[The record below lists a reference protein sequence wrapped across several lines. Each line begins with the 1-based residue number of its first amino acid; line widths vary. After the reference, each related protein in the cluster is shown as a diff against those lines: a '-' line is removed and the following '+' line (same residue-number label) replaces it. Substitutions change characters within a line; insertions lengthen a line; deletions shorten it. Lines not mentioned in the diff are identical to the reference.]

1 MSTTVRLMA
10 IGCATAIFAQGLAF
24 LVASGAAPLAF
35 ANASEDPRPP
45 ANASRGA
52 RSTAN
57 DAQIAAASRKADQA
71 LATAERALREA
82 HEALR
87 EAQQA
92 PTSRESALAAG
103 TSTREHLRPIV
114 DGHHVQP
121 RRDDVCDLLPTSSDC
136 RGGNADGVDSDL
148 FREILRRAAP

>member
-1 MSTTVRLMA
+1 MSTSVRLIA
-10 IGCATAIFAQGLAF
+10 QGCAAAIFAQGLAP
-24 LVASGAAPLAF
+24 LDASAAAPLAF
-35 ANASEDPRPP
+35 ANASDDPRFP

-57 DAQIAAASRKADQA
+57 DAQIAAANRKADQA

-87 EAQQA
+87 GAQQA
-92 PTSRESALAAG
+92 PTARESAPASG
-103 TSTREHLRPIV
+103 TSTRERLRPIV

-121 RRDDVCDLLPTSSDC
+121 RGDDVCDRLPASSDC
-136 RGGNADGVDSDL
+136 RGSNADEVDGDL
-148 FREILRRAAP
+148 LREILRRAAP

>member
-1 MSTTVRLMA
+1 MSISVRP
-10 IGCATAIFAQGLAF
+10 IGQGCAAAIFAEGLAL
-24 LVASGAAPLAF
+24 LVASAAAPLAF
-35 ANASEDPRPP
+35 ADALEYPRLP

-57 DAQIAAASRKADQA
+57 DAQIAAANRRADHA
-71 LATAERALREA
+71 PAMTERALQ
-82 HEALR
+82 

-92 PTSRESALAAG
+92 PTARESAPASG
-103 TSTREHLRPIV
+103 TSTRERLRPIV

-136 RGGNADGVDSDL
+136 RGGNVGGVDSDL
-148 FREILRRAAP
+148 FREILRRAAA